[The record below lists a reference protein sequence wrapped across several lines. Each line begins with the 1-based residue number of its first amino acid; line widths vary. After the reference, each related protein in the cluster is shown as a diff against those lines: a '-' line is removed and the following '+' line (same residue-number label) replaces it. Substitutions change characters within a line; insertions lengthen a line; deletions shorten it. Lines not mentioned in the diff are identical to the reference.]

1 MLPPG
6 PAPAATRSAADGRF
20 AAFDL
25 ASAPTRLEVWGEVDG
40 ESVRFACEDV
50 VIEADTL
57 TVIVVEPLRADGPD
71 ECGI

>member
-50 VIEADTL
+50 VIEAD
-57 TVIVVEPLRADGPD
+57 VIDAEVIDAEVIDRSDP
-71 ECGI
+71 